1 MTERDKTSAIPRN
14 GRRETDGLEEI
25 VAHYLDLLNT
35 GNELDPLEIAE
46 RYPDQSEVILQQLY
60 AFLEDALA
68 KTAAL
73 RALPRAALQRRRLR

>member
-1 MTERDKTSAIPRN
+1 MTERDKTSAMPRN
-14 GRRETDGLEEI
+14 GRREPDGLEEI

-60 AFLEDALA
+60 AFLDLGRPSDSNEPLGICEPIS
-68 KTAAL
+68 
-73 RALPRAALQRRRLR
+73 R